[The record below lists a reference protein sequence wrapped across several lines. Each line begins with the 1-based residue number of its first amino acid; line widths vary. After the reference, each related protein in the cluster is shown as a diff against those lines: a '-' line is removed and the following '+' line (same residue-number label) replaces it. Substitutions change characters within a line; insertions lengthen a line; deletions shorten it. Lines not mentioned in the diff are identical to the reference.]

1 MLSAFI
7 ERRIIMIDIKLKE
20 NSQYGGMVVA
30 ISDNQEVGWQKFHK
44 DLYEKNRITVKK
56 PEIRYGYPSDIENL
70 LTSFIERMF
79 RGWKYKI
86 EYDYKNI
93 YCEK

>member
-30 ISDNQEVGWQKFHK
+30 ISDNQEVGWQKFHR
-44 DLYEKNRITVKK
+44 DL
-56 PEIRYGYPSDIENL
+56 
-70 LTSFIERMF
+70 
-79 RGWKYKI
+79 
-86 EYDYKNI
+86 
-93 YCEK
+93 